1 MNCSVGR
8 AIPPRRCVAPIAL
21 RRTTA
26 HRFGMIIPDN
36 LTSQTVTSVTHWDDY
51 MFSFR
56 LTRPPSFRFN
66 AGEFV
71 MLGLMRGEKPLLRAY
86 SMASPTWDEEVEFLS
101 IKVPDGPLTSHLQ
114 RIVPGDQ
121 VLLGKKP
128 TGSLVADALLP
139 GKRLFMLA
147 TGTGL
152 APFMAVAR
160 EPEIYERFDQLVIVH
175 SVRQVVDLAYRE
187 ILDARLAGDP
197 LVGEEAAK
205 RFHYV
210 PTVTRDEFHTR
221 GRIGDVIASGRLFEE
236 LDGPAAF
243 DPETDRIMMCGSMAM
258 IRDFAARFEGMGFIE
273 GAHSHPGHYV
283 IERAFV
289 G

>member
-1 MNCSVGR
+1 
-8 AIPPRRCVAPIAL
+8 
-21 RRTTA
+21 
-26 HRFGMIIPDN
+26 MIVPAN
-36 LTSQTVTSVTHWDDY
+36 LTSETVTSVHHWDDY

-71 MLGLMRGEKPLLRAY
+71 MLGLMNGEKPLLRAY

-101 IKVPDGPLTSHLQ
+101 IKVPDGPLTSRLQ
-114 RIVPGDQ
+114 KIVPGDQ

-152 APFMAVAR
+152 APFMSVAR
-160 EPEIYERFDQLVIVH
+160 EPDIYDRFEQLVIVH
-175 SVRQVVDLAYRE
+175 SVRQVVDLAYRDSLE
-187 ILDARLAGDP
+187 ARLADDP
-197 LVGEEAAK
+197 LVGEMAVE
-205 RFHYV
+205 RLHYV
-210 PTVTRDEFHTR
+210 PTVTRDDFHTK
-221 GRIGDVIASGRLFEE
+221 GRIGDVMESGKLFEG
-236 LDGPAAF
+236 LDGPAEF

-258 IRDFAARFEGMGFIE
+258 IRDFAARFEAMGFVE

>member
-1 MNCSVGR
+1 
-8 AIPPRRCVAPIAL
+8 
-21 RRTTA
+21 
-26 HRFGMIIPDN
+26 MIIPAN
-36 LTSQTVTSVTHWDDY
+36 LTSETVTSVHHWDDY
-51 MFSFR
+51 LFSFR

-71 MLGLMRGEKPLLRAY
+71 MLGLMNGEKPLLRAY

-101 IKVPDGPLTSHLQ
+101 IKVADGPLTSRLQ
-114 RIVPGDQ
+114 KIVPGDQ

-139 GKRLFMLA
+139 GKRLFMLC

-152 APFMAVAR
+152 APFMSVAR
-160 EPEIYERFDQLVIVH
+160 EPEIYDRFEQLVVVH

-187 ILDARLAGDP
+187 VLEARLADDP
-197 LVGEEAAK
+197 LVGEEAAT
-205 RFHYV
+205 RLHYV
-210 PTVTRDEFHTR
+210 PTVTRDEFHTK
-221 GRIGDVIASGRLFEE
+221 GRIGDVMESGKMFEG
-236 LDGPAAF
+236 LHGPAKF

-258 IRDFAARFEGMGFIE
+258 IRDFAARFEAMGFIE

>member
-1 MNCSVGR
+1 MT
-8 AIPPRRCVAPIAL
+8 IPA
-21 RRTTA
+21 
-26 HRFGMIIPDN
+26 N
-36 LTSQTVTSVTHWDDY
+36 LTSETVTSVTHWDDH

-66 AGEFV
+66 AGEFI
-71 MLGLMRGEKPLLRAY
+71 MLGLMNGEKPLLRAY

-101 IKVPDGPLTSHLQ
+101 IKVEDGPLTSRLQ
-114 RIVPGDQ
+114 KIVPGDQ

-128 TGSLVADALLP
+128 TGTLVADALLP

-152 APFMAVAR
+152 APFMSVAR
-160 EPEIYERFDQLVIVH
+160 EPDMYERFDQLIIVH
-175 SVRQVVDLAYRE
+175 SVRKTADLAYHDM
-187 ILDARLAGDP
+187 LAARLADDP
-197 LVGEEAAK
+197 LVGDDAPS
-205 RFHYV
+205 RFFYV

-221 GRIGDVIASGRLFEE
+221 GRIGDLMDSGKLFEG
-236 LDGPAAF
+236 LDGPAHF

-258 IRDFAARFEGMGFIE
+258 IKDFAAKFEAMGFDE

>member
-1 MNCSVGR
+1 
-8 AIPPRRCVAPIAL
+8 
-21 RRTTA
+21 
-26 HRFGMIIPDN
+26 MIIPAN
-36 LTSQTVTSVTHWDDY
+36 LTSETVTSVTHWDDY
-51 MFSFR
+51 LFSFR

-71 MLGLMRGEKPLLRAY
+71 MLGLMSGEKPLLRAY
-86 SMASPTWDEEVEFLS
+86 SMASPTWDEEIEFLS
-101 IKVPDGPLTSHLQ
+101 IKVADGPLTSRLQ
-114 RIVPGDQ
+114 KIVPGDQ

-128 TGSLVADALLP
+128 TGTLVADALIP

-152 APFMAVAR
+152 APFMSVAR
-160 EPEIYERFDQLVIVH
+160 EPDIYERFDQLVVVH
-175 SVRQVVDLAYRE
+175 SVRQVVDLAYRDMLE
-187 ILDARLAGDP
+187 ARLADDP
-197 LVGEEAAK
+197 LVGEMAVT
-205 RFHYV
+205 RLHYV

-221 GRIGDVIASGRLFEE
+221 GRIGDVMASGKLFEG
-236 LDGPAAF
+236 LDGPAKF

-258 IRDFAARFEGMGFIE
+258 IRDFAARFAAMGFSE